1 MNENTRERIDLL
13 LEEFWKRGYLTVS
26 RKFGTYL
33 PEPERIGKF
42 DVDIVAR
49 HKKDYAI
56 GINLSQTD
64 FADEK
69 LAAKLEYLASRH
81 TKYTNKKVKLFVG
94 IPANYFKQAKIILDK
109 LNTEVQKNIKLFQIV
124 ERDLS
129 HTRKQKHKKSLPL
142 FS

>member
-1 MNENTRERIDLL
+1 MNDNTRERIDLL

-33 PEPERIGKF
+33 PEPERIGDF

-49 HKKDYAI
+49 HKKDYAL
-56 GINLSQTD
+56 GINLSKTD
-64 FADEK
+64 FSDDK
-69 LAAKLEYLASRH
+69 LTDKLEYLASRH

-94 IPANYFKQAKIILDK
+94 ITASNFKQAKIILDK
-109 LNTEVQKNIKLFQIV
+109 LNPEVQKNIKLFQIV
-124 ERDLS
+124 ERNLS
-129 HTRKQKHKKSLPL
+129 HTRKKKRRESFPL